1 MHTRAPV
8 RLTLATGVAA
18 LALCAGR
25 APEGVRGAGEPVAGG
40 DPCVAAALEQ
50 ARGAA
55 DELTETIRGL
65 LQQELQRGGYDG
77 AVRVCSE
84 AAQRLTREYR
94 ATSGHDVR
102 RVSLKPR
109 NPADAPDAFERGV
122 LEEFERQRASGRLP
136 IEHFEVRREG
146 GRDTLRYMRPLVAA
160 ALCLNC
166 HGRPEDIPPA
176 VSALLKEKY
185 PDDPATGYQ
194 AGDVRGAVSV
204 AVALAAEAPAK

>member
-1 MHTRAPV
+1 MSTRPAV
-8 RLTLATGVAA
+8 RLTLATAVAA

-25 APEGVRGAGEPVAGG
+25 APQGARADVEPAPAG
-40 DPCVAAALEQ
+40 DPRVAAALDAARQ
-50 ARGAA
+50 AAG
-55 DELTETIRGL
+55 ELTETIRGL

-94 ATSGHDVR
+94 ETSGRDVR

-122 LEEFERQRASGRLP
+122 LEEFERQRATGGLP
-136 IEHFEVRREG
+136 GERFEVRREA
-146 GRDTLRYMRPLVAA
+146 GRETLRYLRPLVTS

-166 HGRPEDIPPA
+166 HGRPDDIPPA
-176 VSALLKEKY
+176 VSAILKEKY

-204 AVALAAEAPAK
+204 AIELPAAAR